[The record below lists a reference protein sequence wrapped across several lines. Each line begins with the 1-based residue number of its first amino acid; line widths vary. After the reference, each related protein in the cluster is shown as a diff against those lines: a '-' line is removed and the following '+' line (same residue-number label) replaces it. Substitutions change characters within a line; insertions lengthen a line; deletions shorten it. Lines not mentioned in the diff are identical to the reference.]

1 MYRST
6 DCVRHWASLAL
17 RPQNAA
23 SVISKDVVISETT
36 GSFPVNKVLPFL
48 NHIYLCVF
56 YAWEISNLHLW
67 MVSEWAV
74 FTAECSSRARS
85 LLVFSIFL
93 CVKLSHIFTVLVSS
107 LATFHTTFNVCI
119 CLCCRTTLGELCS
132 GPARHQVTD
141 ITQKNL
147 LTVLITAKCLC
158 TVSSWTLMIFTEIQS
173 AQVRRPLP
181 EPFFSP
187 SRCHS
192 NDLPT
197 SAAMVRCDRCQS
209 SSAVGSASCPSSPH
223 PAAVFVSG
231 SADLLQVCLQS
242 CCFVVVRVGYSLTDL
257 GLSWRTAWLAGCR
270 FLAVTSR

>member
-1 MYRST
+1 MWNENKIDCGSFNHFKAKFVYRVCFGTVLLKWARPSVT
-6 DCVRHWASLAL
+6 KKRCRCIAPQTVYVIEHVRCLHTWACSDERSLAL

-74 FTAECSSRARS
+74 FTAECCSWARS

-93 CVKLSHIFTVLVSS
+93 CVMLSHIFTVLVSS
-107 LATFHTTFNVCI
+107 LGTFHTTFNVCI
-119 CLCCRTTLGELCS
+119 CLCCRPTLGQLCS

-187 SRCHS
+187 SP
-192 NDLPT
+192 LP
-197 SAAMVRCDRCQS
+197 
-209 SSAVGSASCPSSPH
+209 
-223 PAAVFVSG
+223 
-231 SADLLQVCLQS
+231 
-242 CCFVVVRVGYSLTDL
+242 
-257 GLSWRTAWLAGCR
+257 
-270 FLAVTSR
+270 